1 MVPVSIDSVSVS
13 FQSQVALQNVTVQ
26 FHLNRITGVLGRSGS
41 GKSTLLQL
49 VNGLIRPQKGSV
61 TVHQQPID
69 YNRLSHLRIK
79 IGYVVQGL
87 GLFPHLTVRQNIS
100 MLAKVV
106 AVDNSD
112 QRVREWMDL
121 TELPSHYAE
130 RYPHELSGGEQQR
143 VAICRALFLDPPLL
157 LMDEPFSALDPITR
171 AQMQEELLKLQRH
184 KPRTVLFVTHDLREA
199 ARLAD
204 DILVMDKGV
213 IQQLG
218 TKEQVLKNPA
228 TELVLQ
234 FIQTATL

>member
-49 VNGLIRPQKGSV
+49 VNGLIRPQTGSV

-69 YNRLSHLRIK
+69 YNRLSQLRIK

-112 QRVREWMDL
+112 QRVRDWMDL

-228 TELVLQ
+228 TELVRQ
-234 FIQTATL
+234 FILTATL